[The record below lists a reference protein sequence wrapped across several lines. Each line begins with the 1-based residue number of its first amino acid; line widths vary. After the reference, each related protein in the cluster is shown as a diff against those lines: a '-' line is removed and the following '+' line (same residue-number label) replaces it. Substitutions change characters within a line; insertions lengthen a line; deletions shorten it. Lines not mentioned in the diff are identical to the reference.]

1 MGVGVSDVSCA
12 KRGPSKEKTKEY
24 KSNRILLRNASQNAL
39 TRHAPRPLRAHV
51 TKLLTRSPPAGA
63 PPFDRRHR
71 ALAAHGWRTL

>member
-51 TKLLTRSPPAGA
+51 TPANA
-63 PPFDRRHR
+63 
-71 ALAAHGWRTL
+71 